1 MSHIKRQTE
10 RMFASRNGI
19 HLKTHFKHIS
29 TTTHYE
35 DIINKAAFIVRS
47 VFIKEM
53 HPRIY

>member
-53 HPRIY
+53 HPCI